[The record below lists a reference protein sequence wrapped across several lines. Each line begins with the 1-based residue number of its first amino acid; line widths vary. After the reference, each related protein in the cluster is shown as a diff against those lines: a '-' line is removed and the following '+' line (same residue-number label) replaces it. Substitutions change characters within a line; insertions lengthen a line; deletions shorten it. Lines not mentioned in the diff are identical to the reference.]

1 MLSYKSMTVDN
12 LAYEIIKFNLI
23 NKKVLSCVA
32 ETSLSQKRHCYRHHQ
47 PTVSDIRFHSY
58 KKSAYKYIDI
68 NFCSKCYYNKNIV

>member
-1 MLSYKSMTVDN
+1 MLSYKSMTVDS

-32 ETSLSQKRHCYRHHQ
+32 KTSLSQKRHYYRHHS
-47 PTVSDIRFHSY
+47 TVSDIRLHSY
-58 KKSAYKYIDI
+58 KKSACKHIDV